1 MGDIRLKCKLLNL
14 NKKITQLQQCKF
26 GKCLLRIINWAV
38 AARRKY
44 PNQWIMVKKDDFKSA
59 YHHFHL
65 HSKTTVKMAMQL
77 AELKLA
83 VMSLRLTFGGAPTRM
98 NRV

>member
-1 MGDIRLKCKLLNL
+1 
-14 NKKITQLQQCKF
+14 
-26 GKCLLRIINWAV
+26 
-38 AARRKY
+38 
-44 PNQWIMVKKDDFKSA
+44 MVKKDDFKSA